1 MSAPRGGFTLAAMT
15 GSSASARERKR
26 AAIGT
31 AAFAVAPATAAGV
44 VPWLLTRWEVA
55 SPVPGGVP
63 AQITGALLI
72 GAGAAVIA
80 NSFVHFAVEGIGTP
94 APFAPPKQLVVG
106 GLYRYVRNP
115 MYVSIAAAVAG
126 QGLLLGQPKLF
137 AALGVGAVPVVA
149 FVRLYEEPALTRKFG
164 AAYEEYRQNV
174 PRWLPRLTPWRPES
188 PEPSR
193 A

>member
-1 MSAPRGGFTLAAMT
+1 MTAAQ
-15 GSSASARERKR
+15 ASAREKKR

-31 AAFAVAPATAAGV
+31 AAFAVAPATAAGL

-63 AQITGALLI
+63 AQITGALLV

-94 APFAPPKQLVVG
+94 APFAPPKKLVVG

-137 AALGVGAVPVVA
+137 VALGVGAVPVVA

-164 AAYEEYRQNV
+164 AAYEQYRHNV
-174 PRWLPRLTPWRPES
+174 PRWLPRLTPWRPEG
-188 PEPSR
+188 PGRGEG
-193 A
+193 

>member
-1 MSAPRGGFTLAAMT
+1 MT
-15 GSSASARERKR
+15 PSPASARERKR

-94 APFAPPKQLVVG
+94 APFAPPKKLVVG

-115 MYVSIAAAVAG
+115 MYVSVAAAIAG

-137 AALGVGAVPVVA
+137 VALGIGAVQVVA

-164 AAYEEYRQNV
+164 PAYEEYRRNV
-174 PRWLPRLTPWRPES
+174 PRWLPRLRPWRPEG

-193 A
+193 GEG

>member
-1 MSAPRGGFTLAAMT
+1 MT
-15 GSSASARERKR
+15 ASPASASERR
-26 AAIGT
+26 CAAIGT
-31 AAFAVAPATAAGV
+31 AVFAVAPATAAGV
-44 VPWLLTRWEVA
+44 VPWLLTRWKVE

-63 AQITGALLI
+63 AQIAGAMMI

-94 APFAPPKQLVVG
+94 APFAPPRQLVVG

-137 AALGVGAVPVVA
+137 LAVGIGAIPVVA
-149 FVRLYEEPALTRKFG
+149 FVRQFEEPTLARKFG
-164 AAYEEYRQNV
+164 AAYEEYRSNV
-174 PRWLPRLTPWRPES
+174 PRWLPRPTPWRPDG

-193 A
+193 P

>member
-1 MSAPRGGFTLAAMT
+1 MT
-15 GSSASARERKR
+15 ASPASARERKR

-31 AAFAVAPATAAGV
+31 AVFAIAPATAAGV
-44 VPWLLTRWEVA
+44 VPWLLTRWEVEA
-55 SPVPGGVP
+55 PVPGGMP
-63 AQITGALLI
+63 AQLTGAVLI

-94 APFAPPKQLVVG
+94 APFAPPTRLVVG

-137 AALGVGAVPVVA
+137 AALGLGAIPVVA
-149 FVRLYEEPALTRKFG
+149 FVRLYEEPSLARKFG
-164 AAYEEYRQNV
+164 AAYEEYRRNV
-174 PRWLPRLTPWRPES
+174 PRWLPRLTPWRAQGAES
-188 PEPSR
+188 SR
-193 A
+193 G

>member
-1 MSAPRGGFTLAAMT
+1 MT
-15 GSSASARERKR
+15 ASPVSARERKR

-31 AAFAVAPATAAGV
+31 AVFAVAPATAAGL

-94 APFAPPKQLVVG
+94 APFAPPKKLVVG

-115 MYVSIAAAVAG
+115 MYVSVAAAVAG
-126 QGLLLGQPKLF
+126 QGLLLGAPKLF
-137 AALGVGAVPVVA
+137 VALGIGAVPVVA
-149 FVRLYEEPALTRKFG
+149 FVRLYEEPVLTRKFG
-164 AAYEEYRQNV
+164 AAYEEYRRNV
-174 PRWLPRLTPWRPES
+174 PRWLPRLTPWRPEG
-188 PEPSR
+188 PEPFR
-193 A
+193 G